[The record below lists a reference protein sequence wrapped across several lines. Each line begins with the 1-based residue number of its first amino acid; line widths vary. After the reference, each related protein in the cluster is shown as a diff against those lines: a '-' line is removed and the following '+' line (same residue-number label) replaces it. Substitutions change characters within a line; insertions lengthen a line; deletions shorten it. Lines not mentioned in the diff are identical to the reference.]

1 MRSLAL
7 TKYSSAAGYQLLELP
22 VPALE
27 APDDVLVRVHAAGVN
42 AGDCKLA
49 SGAFHFMMASSFPY
63 KFAHDLSGT
72 VAAVGEAAAAKWAVG
87 DEVFGMLPI
96 TRGGSFSHPVFCA
109 GAGAGT
115 GVLRWDWL
123 VRLAGALGLVRWGW
137 GSG

>member
-49 SGAFHFMMASSFPY
+49 SGALHFIMASSFPY

-72 VAAVGEAAAAKWAVG
+72 VAAVGEAAAATWAVG

-96 TRGGSFSHPVFCA
+96 TRGGSFSRPFSRPV
-109 GAGAGT
+109 
-115 GVLRWDWL
+115 WL
-123 VRLAGALGLVRWGW
+123 LCMAEH
-137 GSG
+137 SS